1 MWLEFHFFERFRRLG
16 TRWNG
21 VVFPKLF
28 TILSRIGLNRVLQY
42 SESDIAKLSIKRRS
56 SAKPLLP
63 RTYYSTTIDKQS
75 DPFWSVLRLPNNN
88 DSPSSKLSEYLNTK
102 LLGSSMTVVRV
113 SDTQIQAKAGDNII
127 LTILLDTS
135 KKTLSFNLFSPT
147 INRDVTFEDVQG
159 IELLDVR
166 LDDELKSSN
175 HEAEQEDTI
184 IAIDLLR
191 MWAKE
196 NKYTVIHIPR
206 IEKIQ

>member
-1 MWLEFHFFERFRRLG
+1 LC
-16 TRWNG
+16 
-21 VVFPKLF
+21 
-28 TILSRIGLNRVLQY
+28 
-42 SESDIAKLSIKRRS
+42 
-56 SAKPLLP
+56 
-63 RTYYSTTIDKQS
+63 
-75 DPFWSVLRLPNNN
+75 LPNNN
-88 DSPSSKLSEYLNTK
+88 DSPNSKLSEYLNTR
-102 LLGSSMTVVRV
+102 LLGSSVTVVRV

-127 LTILLDTS
+127 LSILVDAS

-191 MWAKE
+191 LWAKE
-196 NKYTVIHIPR
+196 NKYTVVHIPR
-206 IEKIQ
+206 IDRIQ

>member
-1 MWLEFHFFERFRRLG
+1 M
-16 TRWNG
+16 
-21 VVFPKLF
+21 
-28 TILSRIGLNRVLQY
+28 
-42 SESDIAKLSIKRRS
+42 
-56 SAKPLLP
+56 
-63 RTYYSTTIDKQS
+63 
-75 DPFWSVLRLPNNN
+75 PNNN
-88 DSPSSKLSEYLNTK
+88 DSPNSKLSEYLNTR
-102 LLGSSMTVVRV
+102 LLGSSVTVVRV

-127 LTILLDTS
+127 LSILVDAS

-191 MWAKE
+191 LWAKE
-196 NKYTVIHIPR
+196 NKYTVVHIPR
-206 IEKIQ
+206 IDRIQ

>member
-1 MWLEFHFFERFRRLG
+1 MC
-16 TRWNG
+16 
-21 VVFPKLF
+21 
-28 TILSRIGLNRVLQY
+28 
-42 SESDIAKLSIKRRS
+42 
-56 SAKPLLP
+56 
-63 RTYYSTTIDKQS
+63 
-75 DPFWSVLRLPNNN
+75 LPNNN
-88 DSPSSKLSEYLNTK
+88 DSPNSKLSEYLNTR
-102 LLGSSMTVVRV
+102 LLGSSVTVVRV

-127 LTILLDTS
+127 LSILVDAS

-191 MWAKE
+191 LWAKE
-196 NKYTVIHIPR
+196 NKYTVVHIPR
-206 IEKIQ
+206 IDRIQ

>member
-1 MWLEFHFFERFRRLG
+1 MC
-16 TRWNG
+16 
-21 VVFPKLF
+21 
-28 TILSRIGLNRVLQY
+28 
-42 SESDIAKLSIKRRS
+42 
-56 SAKPLLP
+56 
-63 RTYYSTTIDKQS
+63 
-75 DPFWSVLRLPNNN
+75 LPNNI
-88 DSPSSKLSEYLNTK
+88 DSPSSKLSEYLNTR
-102 LLGSSMTVVRV
+102 LLGSSVTVVRV

-127 LTILLDTS
+127 LSILVDAS

-191 MWAKE
+191 LWAKE
-196 NKYTVIHIPR
+196 NKYTVVHISR

>member
-1 MWLEFHFFERFRRLG
+1 MC
-16 TRWNG
+16 
-21 VVFPKLF
+21 
-28 TILSRIGLNRVLQY
+28 
-42 SESDIAKLSIKRRS
+42 
-56 SAKPLLP
+56 
-63 RTYYSTTIDKQS
+63 
-75 DPFWSVLRLPNNN
+75 LPNNI

-102 LLGSSMTVVRV
+102 LLGSSITVVRV

-191 MWAKE
+191 LWAKE
-196 NKYTVIHIPR
+196 NKYTVVHIPR
-206 IEKIQ
+206 IDRIQ

>member
-1 MWLEFHFFERFRRLG
+1 M
-16 TRWNG
+16 
-21 VVFPKLF
+21 
-28 TILSRIGLNRVLQY
+28 
-42 SESDIAKLSIKRRS
+42 
-56 SAKPLLP
+56 
-63 RTYYSTTIDKQS
+63 
-75 DPFWSVLRLPNNN
+75 
-88 DSPSSKLSEYLNTK
+88 
-102 LLGSSMTVVRV
+102 

-127 LTILLDTS
+127 LSILVDAS

-191 MWAKE
+191 LWAKE
-196 NKYTVIHIPR
+196 NKYTVVHIPR
-206 IEKIQ
+206 IDRIQ